1 MAQGRL
7 AIAGAVALVAACRGH
22 HDEGPPPLGKALAAV
37 IATADRAQVPWR
49 CAALDTPALPAT
61 KAALDGR
68 AWDVAAQALT
78 LTGARPEYTIAF
90 VADAGGSAPAT
101 LAALAR
107 LRTRFEGA
115 DLVVTL
121 GGMGTTQAELEA
133 TLGTLSDK
141 ASWPV
146 VALPGDLEAE
156 THQRA
161 AIAALRAKGDV
172 VLDGRQARWIVADG
186 FTIAT
191 IPGAGAVE
199 RLVAGADGCAWN
211 PGDVAHAYA
220 GLRDHAGLRIAAT
233 AEAPRE
239 GATGEL
245 GLLPTPDVD
254 VVVHGAGTLTGARQG
269 RRDGSHA
276 SLSPGTVDATP
287 RLPETRAPSA
297 GLLVM
302 RGGTWSWKPLV
313 DEK

>member
-37 IATADRAQVPWR
+37 IAAADQAQVPWR
-49 CAALDTPALPAT
+49 CAALDTPPLPAAT
-61 KAALDGR
+61 LASG
-68 AWDVAAQALT
+68 WDVAQQTLKLT
-78 LTGARPEYTIAF
+78 TAKPEYTIAF
-90 VADAGGSAPAT
+90 VADAGGSAPPT

-107 LRTRFEGA
+107 LRTRFDGA

-121 GGMGTTQAELEA
+121 GGMGTTQAELEG

-156 THQRA
+156 TQQRA
-161 AIAALRAKGDV
+161 AIAALRAKGDAI
-172 VLDGRQARWIVADG
+172 LDGRQARWIVADG

-191 IPGAGAVE
+191 IPGAGAVQ
-199 RLVAGADGCAWN
+199 RLVAGADGCAWR
-211 PGDVAHAYA
+211 PGDVARVYEM
-220 GLRDHAGLRIAAT
+220 LRDHGGLRIAAT

-239 GATGEL
+239 GSTGER
-245 GLLPTPDVD
+245 GLVPARDVD
-254 VVVHGAGTLTGARQG
+254 VVVHGAGVLSGARQG
-269 RRDGSHA
+269 RRDGAHA
-276 SLSPGTVDATP
+276 ALSPGTVDASP

-297 GLLVM
+297 GLLVI
-302 RGGTWSWKPLV
+302 RGATWTWKPLV